1 MPDSNLLALP
11 LERARWHDGEYFLI
25 FKQWEHHGSAVLPEE
40 PDRLDLAKIRCWRSL
55 SNAQLHELTKSMLD
69 ATNAVVFS
77 FQPVGMLRRVGVGGI
92 SVFFFADVLIRRE
105 ARAGAAEEEVEEG
118 KRGGKEGRQE
128 EDRMEEGR
136 QVLLRSNVARFLAS
150 FMRAPWTFR
159 AGMKLLRPAEMLL
172 LSSFVVT
179 QVFLEECRLGVLWT
193 FRGGTKISG
202 SAGMLLPCPFVDT
215 SVASRCRLS
224 VLLRS
229 REERESHARRGCYC
243 IPPSQKHK

>member
-1 MPDSNLLALP
+1 M
-11 LERARWHDGEYFLI
+11 
-25 FKQWEHHGSAVLPEE
+25 VLPYCQKSLTDWTWRKSGAGGAFRT
-40 PDRLDLAKIRCWRSL
+40 PSCMNSPSRCWTRRTLSCSAFSL
-55 SNAQLHELTKSMLD
+55 LVCSAGLESG
-69 ATNAVVFS
+69 ASRF
-77 FQPVGMLRRVGVGGI
+77 
-92 SVFFFADVLIRRE
+92 FFFADVLIRRE

-159 AGMKLLRPAEMLL
+159 AGVKLLRAAEMLL